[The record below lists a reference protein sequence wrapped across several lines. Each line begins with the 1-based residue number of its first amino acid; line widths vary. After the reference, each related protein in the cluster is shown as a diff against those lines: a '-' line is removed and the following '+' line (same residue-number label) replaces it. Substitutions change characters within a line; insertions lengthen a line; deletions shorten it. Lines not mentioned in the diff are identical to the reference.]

1 MKLSKSFLQELQK
14 RLKIGNRRSTHLNAL
29 PKKSN
34 YKLDFSTISVIEEQ
48 LPQDFLNIL
57 LSKTEFNFEI
67 SWQNKNIDLFNI
79 DEKELKKIE
88 RIDKVFTS
96 LQNQVQTIKEERGV
110 DTFGF
115 GYPLFIRRGR
125 DKNLIVAPLII
136 WKLELKRS
144 KKNNTWN
151 IIKEQ
156 DSPIYLNEVLINHL
170 QSDSDIIL
178 PALDSDILE
187 NGLIRIQELKQI
199 CKNVIEKTNI
209 TKISNIDEKLEE
221 IFSSVSEIDTESHYE
236 KLPLNGTNS
245 LIENKG
251 IFSYFEIQKHS
262 IIQDYDDLI
271 ELEGEEID
279 QKDLEYLDFQ
289 SLTSVQTDPS
299 QQQLLNNINNFR
311 NIIIQGPPGTGKSQT
326 LTALLTNALENDK
339 KCLVVCEKNTA
350 LQVLKE
356 GLEKLGLGSH
366 IALIHDVTKN
376 RKSIVSAVRDKTENW
391 EAIIY
396 PNIEHSYPSII
407 ENFHELIDSI
417 NDKHKALDT
426 KLLAEYNW
434 SDIVGKY
441 LENLRLNDNL
451 KTPLKKLQEFNYTY
465 DEYQRW
471 NLLLEEGNQLYLDY
485 ISTGENTFIPNE
497 KFLDTD
503 FITFKD
509 DFNEAFDT
517 YESNLDEIRSLE
529 ERVVEEYRS
538 NRSTSIKL
546 QIESIEN
553 AVLKLSNHKINFLEL
568 IDGERREY
576 VNLKQ
581 SDIKGDLS
589 VFTDAVNEIQQL
601 LEKHRNNIDFL
612 LEDKLNTTLYV
623 FKSWFSS
630 EKRETIRDSE
640 KFNQLYDLL
649 AVNLTVSKYLPCLN
663 KREDREKTIR
673 FFQTFKKGYDSLLS
687 NAQVEAD
694 NYFSNIS
701 KELQKIDDI
710 CLFDSFNKILDYLDE
725 ISQKIEPVNGYQK
738 KVIDNICNCIRS
750 FFNEQKRLYYNIKIQ
765 IDGAQDVDLKFTYS
779 TDKVDNSLFLEDI
792 KTEIKNISDKIVD
805 EVESEI
811 QNLDFIRDSKKF
823 FELKSYQEIN
833 TKILDLD
840 RLIQQNNYILNYKS
854 PSLYLDFIQ
863 CVQNAIDDKKQFF
876 DSNPKALRNTYNW
889 IVFYE
894 KLAKY
899 QRNVI
904 DQIKREKKWKYP
916 FFVNYFDKLLKN
928 NFNDIIPTDDKYIN
942 AFEERQVKL
951 QDTQTKYINNKWYK
965 KQHEAVNRFN
975 TKSYTFQFKNLYNL
989 KGSAGRSRFSLRK
1002 IIEND
1007 CDLFTDLHPII
1018 LTTPDVASS
1027 LFRDK
1032 NRYFDFV
1039 IFDEASQLR
1048 LEDNLPAMLKGK
1060 QIIIAGDEHQMP
1072 PSSFFDR
1079 IVSGEIDN
1087 EDDIEDNE
1095 DDVMKNNASKEEL
1108 LLSSISLLDAAREL
1122 NFENKDLSFHYR
1134 SKHPYLIDFSN
1145 YAFYNQKLIPLP
1157 ITSHYNPIKYVNVN
1171 GVYHDNVNEKEAE
1184 VVLSILEH
1192 NIHKTAS
1199 GEYPSVGIA
1208 TFNVKQRDFIKNKI
1222 IERQKLEQYAEFNKK
1237 IAELEEKGLFIKN
1250 LENIQGDERDVIIIS
1265 TTYGRAKNGS
1275 FYKRFG
1281 PLNQQKGYKLLNVI
1295 VTRAKYKNYI
1305 VTSIPEDDILNYNAY
1320 LITQQTNYSK
1330 APIYA
1335 YLAYAKA
1342 VSEGN
1347 NEQRLAIL
1355 NNLAANSSA
1364 SSSKEI
1370 DTSKLESVFEEE
1382 VYERLSQ
1389 TYLKDYLELQY
1400 KVGGFRIDM
1409 VIDFKL
1415 PNIPKIAI
1423 ECDGAKYHSS
1433 NEAYLYDFH
1442 RQKILETHGFK
1453 FHRIWGTNWWQNP
1466 DYEMEQL
1473 LKFVEEI
1480 KHPQQGDLFLNI
1492 EEKDI
1497 FSDIIH
1503 FIDDEEMIVNDTSAD
1518 DNVIIEEE
1526 QEQELKVG
1534 LNSVLNIE
1542 YQDTHQE
1549 FQICIS
1555 TKEDSGGSLRKV
1567 AFKSPLG
1574 KALLGKSIG
1583 DIVKIEGLDRLVKIV
1598 DIKIDD

>member
-221 IFSSVSEIDTESHYE
+221 IFSSVSEIHTESHYE

-649 AVNLTVSKYLPCLN
+649 VVNLTVSKYLPCLN

-673 FFQTFKKGYDSLLS
+673 FFQTFKKGYDSLFS

-750 FFNEQKRLYYNIKIQ
+750 FFNEQKRLYDNIKIQ

-942 AFEERQVKL
+942 TFEERQVKL

-965 KQHEAVNRFN
+965 RQHEAVNRFN
-975 TKSYTFQFKNLYNL
+975 AKSYTFQFKNLYNL

>member
-1 MKLSKSFLQELQK
+1 M
-14 RLKIGNRRSTHLNAL
+14 
-29 PKKSN
+29 
-34 YKLDFSTISVIEEQ
+34 
-48 LPQDFLNIL
+48 
-57 LSKTEFNFEI
+57 
-67 SWQNKNIDLFNI
+67 
-79 DEKELKKIE
+79 
-88 RIDKVFTS
+88 
-96 LQNQVQTIKEERGV
+96 
-110 DTFGF
+110 
-115 GYPLFIRRGR
+115 
-125 DKNLIVAPLII
+125 
-136 WKLELKRS
+136 
-144 KKNNTWN
+144 
-151 IIKEQ
+151 
-156 DSPIYLNEVLINHL
+156 
-170 QSDSDIIL
+170 
-178 PALDSDILE
+178 
-187 NGLIRIQELKQI
+187 
-199 CKNVIEKTNI
+199 
-209 TKISNIDEKLEE
+209 
-221 IFSSVSEIDTESHYE
+221 
-236 KLPLNGTNS
+236 
-245 LIENKG
+245 
-251 IFSYFEIQKHS
+251 
-262 IIQDYDDLI
+262 
-271 ELEGEEID
+271 
-279 QKDLEYLDFQ
+279 
-289 SLTSVQTDPS
+289 
-299 QQQLLNNINNFR
+299 
-311 NIIIQGPPGTGKSQT
+311 
-326 LTALLTNALENDK
+326 
-339 KCLVVCEKNTA
+339 
-350 LQVLKE
+350 
-356 GLEKLGLGSH
+356 
-366 IALIHDVTKN
+366 
-376 RKSIVSAVRDKTENW
+376 
-391 EAIIY
+391 
-396 PNIEHSYPSII
+396 
-407 ENFHELIDSI
+407 
-417 NDKHKALDT
+417 
-426 KLLAEYNW
+426 
-434 SDIVGKY
+434 
-441 LENLRLNDNL
+441 
-451 KTPLKKLQEFNYTY
+451 
-465 DEYQRW
+465 
-471 NLLLEEGNQLYLDY
+471 
-485 ISTGENTFIPNE
+485 
-497 KFLDTD
+497 
-503 FITFKD
+503 
-509 DFNEAFDT
+509 
-517 YESNLDEIRSLE
+517 
-529 ERVVEEYRS
+529 
-538 NRSTSIKL
+538 
-546 QIESIEN
+546 
-553 AVLKLSNHKINFLEL
+553 
-568 IDGERREY
+568 
-576 VNLKQ
+576 
-581 SDIKGDLS
+581 
-589 VFTDAVNEIQQL
+589 
-601 LEKHRNNIDFL
+601 
-612 LEDKLNTTLYV
+612 
-623 FKSWFSS
+623 
-630 EKRETIRDSE
+630 
-640 KFNQLYDLL
+640 
-649 AVNLTVSKYLPCLN
+649 
-663 KREDREKTIR
+663 
-673 FFQTFKKGYDSLLS
+673 
-687 NAQVEAD
+687 
-694 NYFSNIS
+694 
-701 KELQKIDDI
+701 
-710 CLFDSFNKILDYLDE
+710 
-725 ISQKIEPVNGYQK
+725 
-738 KVIDNICNCIRS
+738 
-750 FFNEQKRLYYNIKIQ
+750 
-765 IDGAQDVDLKFTYS
+765 
-779 TDKVDNSLFLEDI
+779 
-792 KTEIKNISDKIVD
+792 
-805 EVESEI
+805 
-811 QNLDFIRDSKKF
+811 
-823 FELKSYQEIN
+823 
-833 TKILDLD
+833 D

-1497 FSDIIH
+1497 FSDTIH

>member
-1 MKLSKSFLQELQK
+1 ME
-14 RLKIGNRRSTHLNAL
+14 
-29 PKKSN
+29 
-34 YKLDFSTISVIEEQ
+34 
-48 LPQDFLNIL
+48 
-57 LSKTEFNFEI
+57 
-67 SWQNKNIDLFNI
+67 
-79 DEKELKKIE
+79 
-88 RIDKVFTS
+88 
-96 LQNQVQTIKEERGV
+96 
-110 DTFGF
+110 
-115 GYPLFIRRGR
+115 
-125 DKNLIVAPLII
+125 
-136 WKLELKRS
+136 
-144 KKNNTWN
+144 
-151 IIKEQ
+151 
-156 DSPIYLNEVLINHL
+156 YLNEVLINHL

-673 FFQTFKKGYDSLLS
+673 FFQTFKKGYDSLFS

-710 CLFDSFNKILDYLDE
+710 CLFDSFNKILDYLEE

-750 FFNEQKRLYYNIKIQ
+750 FFNEQKRLYDNIKIQ

-928 NFNDIIPTDDKYIN
+928 I
-942 AFEERQVKL
+942 
-951 QDTQTKYINNKWYK
+951 
-965 KQHEAVNRFN
+965 
-975 TKSYTFQFKNLYNL
+975 
-989 KGSAGRSRFSLRK
+989 
-1002 IIEND
+1002 
-1007 CDLFTDLHPII
+1007 
-1018 LTTPDVASS
+1018 
-1027 LFRDK
+1027 
-1032 NRYFDFV
+1032 
-1039 IFDEASQLR
+1039 
-1048 LEDNLPAMLKGK
+1048 
-1060 QIIIAGDEHQMP
+1060 
-1072 PSSFFDR
+1072 
-1079 IVSGEIDN
+1079 
-1087 EDDIEDNE
+1087 
-1095 DDVMKNNASKEEL
+1095 
-1108 LLSSISLLDAAREL
+1108 SI
-1122 NFENKDLSFHYR
+1122 
-1134 SKHPYLIDFSN
+1134 
-1145 YAFYNQKLIPLP
+1145 
-1157 ITSHYNPIKYVNVN
+1157 
-1171 GVYHDNVNEKEAE
+1171 
-1184 VVLSILEH
+1184 
-1192 NIHKTAS
+1192 
-1199 GEYPSVGIA
+1199 
-1208 TFNVKQRDFIKNKI
+1208 
-1222 IERQKLEQYAEFNKK
+1222 
-1237 IAELEEKGLFIKN
+1237 
-1250 LENIQGDERDVIIIS
+1250 
-1265 TTYGRAKNGS
+1265 
-1275 FYKRFG
+1275 
-1281 PLNQQKGYKLLNVI
+1281 
-1295 VTRAKYKNYI
+1295 
-1305 VTSIPEDDILNYNAY
+1305 
-1320 LITQQTNYSK
+1320 
-1330 APIYA
+1330 
-1335 YLAYAKA
+1335 
-1342 VSEGN
+1342 
-1347 NEQRLAIL
+1347 
-1355 NNLAANSSA
+1355 
-1364 SSSKEI
+1364 
-1370 DTSKLESVFEEE
+1370 
-1382 VYERLSQ
+1382 
-1389 TYLKDYLELQY
+1389 
-1400 KVGGFRIDM
+1400 
-1409 VIDFKL
+1409 
-1415 PNIPKIAI
+1415 
-1423 ECDGAKYHSS
+1423 
-1433 NEAYLYDFH
+1433 
-1442 RQKILETHGFK
+1442 
-1453 FHRIWGTNWWQNP
+1453 
-1466 DYEMEQL
+1466 
-1473 LKFVEEI
+1473 
-1480 KHPQQGDLFLNI
+1480 
-1492 EEKDI
+1492 
-1497 FSDIIH
+1497 
-1503 FIDDEEMIVNDTSAD
+1503 
-1518 DNVIIEEE
+1518 
-1526 QEQELKVG
+1526 
-1534 LNSVLNIE
+1534 
-1542 YQDTHQE
+1542 
-1549 FQICIS
+1549 
-1555 TKEDSGGSLRKV
+1555 
-1567 AFKSPLG
+1567 
-1574 KALLGKSIG
+1574 
-1583 DIVKIEGLDRLVKIV
+1583 
-1598 DIKIDD
+1598 